1 MAKVVPV
8 PRSGPASERSRAKEG
23 QVGDRLAKFKAAAV
37 QAAPV
42 FLDREGSVEK
52 ACRLIGDAAANG
64 AELVVLPEVF
74 IPGGVYW
81 AWHMGM
87 RRGLVFSKELYLNS
101 VDVPSDATARIG
113 AAAQRSGCHVVI
125 GINERDNK
133 TIYNTLLFF
142 GPDGRMLGKHR
153 KLKATGAEKLVWGDG
168 DGSTHRVYETALGR
182 IGGLICGEHA
192 QVLPGFAL
200 AAMGEQIH
208 VASWVGFAFAD
219 TTLTEI
225 CSRYHA
231 IAYNTFVVC
240 SQSVIDPGIGE
251 RLGIELPSG
260 SAWTAIIEAGSG
272 RVMAGPLP
280 PAEEGI
286 VYADID
292 LNEAVPHYFIHE
304 TTGHYWPKQF
314 QVHFDAREAKPV
326 HVLRDPDAPDKEG
339 APAAGGEAAGKRGR
353 GADREAE
360 ASGGVLRVRGARRQG
375 R

>member
-1 MAKVVPV
+1 
-8 PRSGPASERSRAKEG
+8 
-23 QVGDRLAKFKAAAV
+23 VGDRLPKLRAAAV

-42 FLDREGSVEK
+42 FLDRDASIEK
-52 ACRLIGDAAANG
+52 ACRLIDEAAANG
-64 AELVVLPEVF
+64 AELIVLPEVF
-74 IPGGVYW
+74 IPGGPYW

-87 RRGLVFSKELYLNS
+87 RRGLAFSTELYLNS
-101 VDVPSDATARIG
+101 VEVPSEATARIG
-113 AAAQRSGCHVVI
+113 AVAERHRRHVVI

-142 GPDGRMLGKHR
+142 DPNGNILGKHR
-153 KLKATGAEKLVWGDG
+153 KLKATGAEKLVWGEG
-168 DGSTHRVYETALGR
+168 DGSTHRVYSTALGR

-192 QVLPGFAL
+192 QVLPGYTL

-240 SQSVIDPGIGE
+240 SQSVVDPGIAK
-251 RLGIELPSG
+251 RLGIELPAG

-280 PAEEGI
+280 PTEEGI

-292 LNEAVPHYFIHE
+292 LNAAVPHYFIHE
-304 TTGHYWPKQF
+304 STGHYWPKQF

-326 HVLRDPDAPDKEG
+326 HVLRDAEPSGTTAE
-339 APAAGGEAAGKRGR
+339 EAARE
-353 GADREAE
+353 REAAPE
-360 ASGGVLRVRGARRQG
+360 LPRKRASLP
-375 R
+375 